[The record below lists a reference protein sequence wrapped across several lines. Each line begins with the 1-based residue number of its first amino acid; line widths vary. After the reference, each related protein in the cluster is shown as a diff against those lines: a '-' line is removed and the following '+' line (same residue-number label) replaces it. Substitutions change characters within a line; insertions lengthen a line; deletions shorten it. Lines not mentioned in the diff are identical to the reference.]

1 LATAIRIKESDKLSV
16 IFFNSGIT
24 LCVFEIFIYP
34 EMEPDEQV
42 ASDAVEANMISSS
55 TSC

>member
-1 LATAIRIKESDKLSV
+1 MVRVKESDKLSV

-55 TSC
+55 TSR